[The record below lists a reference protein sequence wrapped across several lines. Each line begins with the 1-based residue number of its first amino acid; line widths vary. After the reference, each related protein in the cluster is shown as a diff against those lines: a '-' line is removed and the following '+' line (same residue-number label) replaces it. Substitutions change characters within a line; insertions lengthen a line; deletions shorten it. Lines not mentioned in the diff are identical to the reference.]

1 MHGGRLLLA
10 ATEFRFLLA
19 NLLIPQLQSAE
30 GKGED
35 ARVMT
40 VFAAGKQ
47 GSLDPDD
54 LGLKKGAGLKRNAD
68 ATTAYNDLMVEVTA
82 SLVIR

>member
-1 MHGGRLLLA
+1 MHGGQLFLP

-30 GKGED
+30 EKGED

-47 GSLDPDD
+47 GLLDVND
-54 LGLKKGAGLKRNAD
+54 LGLKKKVGLKRNAD